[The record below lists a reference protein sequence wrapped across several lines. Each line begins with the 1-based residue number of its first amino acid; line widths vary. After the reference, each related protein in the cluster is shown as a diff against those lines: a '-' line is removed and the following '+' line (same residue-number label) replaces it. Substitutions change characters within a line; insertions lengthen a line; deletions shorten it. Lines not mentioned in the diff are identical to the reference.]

1 MFWFFLWVLSPDT
14 WSSISVI
21 CFSVHQKQIRM
32 VMLEILGSRRTLL
45 LGLKELMVIVGW
57 WCLACGLFLWISWCL
72 KHLEPWRR
80 LLMVGVVFHGCP
92 VPLGMLVHF
101 FLLKFLFCSL
111 CSLSI
116 LRFSYVSARFLNNI
130 NKNKK
135 CSIVLNLLNLVKKAL
150 SVWEKD
156 NKNANLGKKSTEGNL
171 FIVVCT

>member
-1 MFWFFLWVLSPDT
+1 MNRWK
-14 WSSISVI
+14 IS
-21 CFSVHQKQIRM
+21 
-32 VMLEILGSRRTLL
+32 G
-45 LGLKELMVIVGW
+45 IVENHL
-57 WCLACGLFLWISWCL
+57 LACAVRFCYCLFVCFFFPSFFVNMLFFTKFCWNLTNI
-72 KHLEPWRR
+72 P
-80 LLMVGVVFHGCP
+80 F
-92 VPLGMLVHF
+92 GMLVHF